1 MFLPPWAMN
10 YHDFVRIMR
19 ESLESKYV
27 TEHIGNWID
36 LTFGVHQRSIEK
48 MNIFNACAYD
58 EFFTKDKLKS
68 DEEIERRRL
77 KDDEYVHQ
85 S

>member
-1 MFLPPWAMN
+1 MSPEHYYLPEVLMNLNKISLKNQPQHDLKIDYQLDSMFLPPWAMN

-36 LTFGVHQRSIEK
+36 LTFGVH
-48 MNIFNACAYD
+48 
-58 EFFTKDKLKS
+58 
-68 DEEIERRRL
+68 
-77 KDDEYVHQ
+77 
-85 S
+85 